1 MGHKEDTQHGFQEK
15 KLLLEETLMLYMMEL
30 SQSPR
35 E

>member
-1 MGHKEDTQHGFQEK
+1 MGHKENIQHGFREK

>member
-1 MGHKEDTQHGFQEK
+1 MGHKENTQHGFPEK
-15 KLLLEETLMLYMMEL
+15 KLLLEETLMLYMTEL

>member
-1 MGHKEDTQHGFQEK
+1 MEHKENIQHGFLER

-35 E
+35 G